1 MTNRLFYAYAR
12 HALVTALRM
21 ARVTASSSVLI
32 PHFICRDVLASIAA
46 VGAKPVFYDID
57 DDLQISQTTMLPSA
71 AAVLAVNYFGFPA
84 DLGRLRRQLS
94 DPTTIIIEDN
104 AHGWLSA
111 DEDGVPLGTRTAL
124 GITSFRKTL
133 LCPDG
138 AFLSWND
145 VPEIVSNEIH
155 QPLGSRVDSLGLGF
169 RARYLT
175 KKLEILTSLP
185 VRSLA
190 RVAIRAGR
198 RALRKPAIYEHPG
211 DEFELPA
218 QHVIHRFSL
227 EIFQETNQLQ
237 EISRRRRLFEQC
249 QTIANGL
256 NIEPVFNQL
265 SSGVSPQGFPYFKG
279 RSGDGEF
286 LRQINRRRIG
296 EIMPWPSLPEFSRLP
311 TNSRLRDLQLV
322 NFL

>member
-21 ARVTASSSVLI
+21 AQVTAGSSVLI
-32 PHFICRDVLASIAA
+32 PHFICRDVLASISA

-57 DDLQISQTTMLPSA
+57 DHLQVSQNTMLPSA
-71 AAVLAVNYFGFPA
+71 AAVLAVNYFGFPV
-84 DLGRLRRQLS
+84 DLGRLRQQLS
-94 DPTTIIIEDN
+94 DPTTTIIEDN

-111 DEDGVPLGTRTAL
+111 DENGVPLGTRSAL
-124 GITSFRKTL
+124 GITSLRKTL

-145 VPEIVSNEIH
+145 DPEIDASEIH
-155 QPLGSRVDSLGLGF
+155 QPLGSRADSLGLGF
-169 RARYLT
+169 WARYLAQR
-175 KKLEILTSLP
+175 LELMTNLP
-185 VRSLA
+185 VRSLS

-211 DEFELPA
+211 DEFELPT
-218 QHVIHRFSL
+218 QQVIHHFSL
-227 EIFQETNQLQ
+227 KLFQETNQLQ

-249 QTIANGL
+249 QSIANDL

-265 SSGVSPQGFPYFKG
+265 SSGISPQGFPYFKG

-286 LRQINRRRIG
+286 LRQVNSRRIG
-296 EIMPWPSLPEFSRLP
+296 EIMPWPSLPELSGLP
-311 TNSRLRDLQLV
+311 TNSRLRSLQLV

>member
-21 ARVTASSSVLI
+21 ARVTVGSTVLI
-32 PHFICRDVLASIAA
+32 PHFICRDVLASILA

-57 DDLQISQTTMLPSA
+57 DDLQVSQNTMLPSA

-84 DLGRLRRQLS
+84 DLGRLRQQLS

-111 DEDGVPLGTRTAL
+111 DENGVPLGTRTAL

-133 LCPDG
+133 LSPDG

-145 VPEIVSNEIH
+145 DPEIASDEIH
-155 QPLGSRVDSLGLGF
+155 QPLGSRADSLGLGF
-169 RARYLT
+169 QARYLT
-175 KKLEILTSLP
+175 KRLELLTRLP
-185 VRSLA
+185 VRSLS

-198 RALRKPAIYEHPG
+198 RALRRPAIYEHRG

-218 QHVIHRFSL
+218 QRIIHRSSL
-227 EIFQETNQLQ
+227 KLFEETNQLQ
-237 EISRRRRLFEQC
+237 EISRRRHLFEQC
-249 QTIANGL
+249 QTIANDL
-256 NIEPVFNQL
+256 NIKPVFNQL
-265 SSGVSPQGFPYFKG
+265 SRGVSPQGFPYFKG

-286 LRQINRRRIG
+286 LRQVNRCRIG
-296 EIMPWPSLPEFSRLP
+296 EIMPWPSLPELSGLS

>member
-1 MTNRLFYAYAR
+1 
-12 HALVTALRM
+12 
-21 ARVTASSSVLI
+21 
-32 PHFICRDVLASIAA
+32 VLASISA

-57 DDLQISQTTMLPSA
+57 DDLQVSQNTMLPSA

-84 DLGRLRRQLS
+84 DLERLCRQLS
-94 DPTTIIIEDN
+94 DPTMIIIEDN

-111 DEDGVPLGTRTAL
+111 DENGVPLGTRTAL

-145 VPEIVSNEIH
+145 DPEIDASDLH
-155 QPLGSRVDSLGLGF
+155 QPLSSRTNSLGLGF
-169 RARYLT
+169 WARYLT
-175 KKLEILTSLP
+175 QRLELMTSLP
-185 VRSLA
+185 VRSLS

-198 RALRKPAIYEHPG
+198 RALQKPAIYEHLG
-211 DEFELPA
+211 DEFELPT
-218 QHVIHRFSL
+218 QHAIHRFSL
-227 EIFQETNQLQ
+227 KLFQETNQLQ
-237 EISRRRRLFEQC
+237 EVSRRRRLFEQC
-249 QTIANGL
+249 QSIANDL

-265 SSGVSPQGFPYFKG
+265 SSGISPQGFPYFKG

-296 EIMPWPSLPEFSRLP
+296 EIMPWPSLPELSGLP
-311 TNSRLRDLQLV
+311 KHSRLRDLQLV